1 MLSIGFSVLLL
12 DGFYCMQGII
22 NMIRRLSGYKPI
34 KYNNI
39 STFEGTENNNKG
51 ALNAC
56 VAL

>member
-1 MLSIGFSVLLL
+1 
-12 DGFYCMQGII
+12 MQGII